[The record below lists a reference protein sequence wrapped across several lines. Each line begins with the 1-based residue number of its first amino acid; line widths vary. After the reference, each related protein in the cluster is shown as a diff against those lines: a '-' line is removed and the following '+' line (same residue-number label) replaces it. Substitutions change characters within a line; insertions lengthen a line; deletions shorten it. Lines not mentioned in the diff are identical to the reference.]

1 MKTWEIIE
9 TVLKKPLEEMV
20 DITTGNWKCSVC
32 KSKKKYF
39 SKDSSFNKLN
49 DISINEFISLFLIKH
64 L

>member
-9 TVLKKPLEEMV
+9 TVLKKPLEEIV

-39 SKDSSFNKLN
+39 SKESILSALKEKL
-49 DISINEFISLFLIKH
+49 EEG
-64 L
+64 